1 MKKRTCVKIG
11 DKVMILPREDFP
23 PWVKEI
29 REIDP
34 MYATIIDISG
44 EEARVKPKSGDLPF
58 WTDLAR
64 CKLTDF

>member
-11 DKVMILPREDFP
+11 DKVMVLPREDFP
-23 PWVKEI
+23 SWMKEI
-29 REIDP
+29 HEIDP

-44 EEARVKPKSGDLPF
+44 EEARVEPKSGDLPF